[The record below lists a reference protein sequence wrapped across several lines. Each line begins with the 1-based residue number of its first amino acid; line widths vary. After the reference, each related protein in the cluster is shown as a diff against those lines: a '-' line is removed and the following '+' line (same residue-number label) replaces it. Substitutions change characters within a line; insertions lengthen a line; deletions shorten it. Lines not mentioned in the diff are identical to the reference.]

1 LGQHS
6 VGSRRG
12 LPLWLPLAMA
22 TLATYLLCV
31 LPVVVAQNP
40 PLHDYPFHLARMY
53 ILAHSDESNAARS
66 YYEIHTFVLPNIVMD
81 VVVPWLSRLVPV
93 DVACRMFLAATL
105 LLQLSGCGA
114 LYYALHRRY
123 TLWPLVAG
131 LILYNWIFLFGFLNY
146 LFGIGALLWAT
157 AIWTRLS
164 ERAAAVRML
173 LGTLL
178 STTLFFCHIIAYGL
192 FAVIV
197 AGYELRR
204 VVEAPRNIG
213 LATICS
219 LAASASIFVVPAAL
233 FFLSPTAGVDGTTTH
248 SLLNLIWTPA
258 LFIRVLLGANWVL
271 DVMLLAAAVG
281 FCVSLLAGGHLVL
294 ARSMYL
300 ALALLLVT
308 YLLIPHQLAGDWGA
322 DSRIPIVLMLVL
334 IASTHP
340 LWRQRQRKIAV
351 AAFFVLLIV
360 RQGLISYDWHKY
372 DGIYA
377 DFRQAFARL
386 PAGSVL
392 VSATEDGIPSLQ
404 SVDLHLWQP
413 PLEHVAALAA
423 EYNVFV
429 PQIWAKPGQQPIVPR
444 RRYERLYRFQANRPL
459 PIASSQDLAQV
470 AGEAHRLAAP
480 HPSYLLLLYPDRL
493 SLVYPNSAKVV
504 AAGRDFVLF
513 RLVEDVGGRAEPG
526 HDAG

>member
-1 LGQHS
+1 L
-6 VGSRRG
+6 V
-12 LPLWLPLAMA
+12 
-22 TLATYLLCV
+22 TYLLCV

-53 ILAHSDESNAARS
+53 ILAHSNESDAARS
-66 YYEIHTFVLPNIVMD
+66 YYEIHSFVLPNIVMD
-81 VVVPWLSRLVPV
+81 VVVPWLSHLVPV
-93 DVACRMFLAATL
+93 DVASRMFLAATL
-105 LLQLSGCGA
+105 LLQMSGCGA

-164 ERAAAVRML
+164 ERAAAMRMV

-178 STTLFFCHIIAYGL
+178 STALFFCHIIACGL

-204 VVEAPRNIG
+204 PFEAPRKIG
-213 LATICS
+213 LTTICP
-219 LAASASIFVVPAAL
+219 LAASASIFVVPAVL
-233 FFLSPTAGVDGTTTH
+233 FFLSPTAGVAGTTTH
-248 SLLNLIWTPA
+248 SLLNLVWTPA

-281 FCVSLLAGGHLVL
+281 FFAALLAGGHLVL

-322 DSRIPIVLMLVL
+322 DSRIPIVLMLML
-334 IASTHP
+334 IASTQPVWKQH
-340 LWRQRQRKIAV
+340 QRKIAV
-351 AAFFVLLIV
+351 TAFFVLLVV
-360 RQGLISYDWHKY
+360 RQGLISYDWHNY
-372 DGIYA
+372 DRVYA
-377 DFRQAFARL
+377 DFRQAFAKL

-429 PQIWAKPGQQPIVPR
+429 PQIWAKPGQQPIVPKQS
-444 RRYERLYRFQANRPL
+444 YERLYQFQANRPL
-459 PIASSQDLAQV
+459 LIASSQDLAQV
-470 AGEAHRLAAP
+470 AAETQSLAAP

-493 SLVYPNSAKVV
+493 NLAYPDLAKVV
-504 AAGRDFVLF
+504 TAGRDFVLF